1 MGERVKSFH
10 GRNLGFTLKGN
21 KKQLSLIQSNMKK
34 DFGSEV
40 TVGRMFSQ
48 LNDSPRSRWLVILN
62 SGL

>member
-1 MGERVKSFH
+1 MGERVKEHH

-34 DFGSEV
+34 SFGSEV
-40 TVGRMFSQ
+40 TVGKLSTH
-48 LNDSPRSRWLVILN
+48 LKDSPQSRWLVILN

>member
-1 MGERVKSFH
+1 MGERVKEHH

-34 DFGSEV
+34 KFGSEI
-40 TVGRMFSQ
+40 TVGKLSSQ
-48 LNDSPRSRWLVILN
+48 LTNSSHSRWLVILN